1 MQYRNPVYTADGRI
15 NCEINHSHYGW
26 IPFTADANDIE
37 NHGKELFDAILK
49 DGGVKDYEKPDNLSE
64 IVKAERNAY
73 MEKIE
78 LTDQQIDHIAEKAAE
93 VAFKKI
99 YEEVGR
105 SVVKKIFWIVGA
117 GALGLLFWMAGN
129 GQLPK

>member
-1 MQYRNPVYTADGRI
+1 MLLTLTCLRT
-15 NCEINHSHYGW
+15 
-26 IPFTADANDIE
+26 T
-37 NHGKELFDAILK
+37 LFATFR
-49 DGGVKDYEKPDNLSE
+49 KPNMD
-64 IVKAERNAY
+64 
-73 MEKIE
+73 KIQ
-78 LTDQQIDHIAEKAAE
+78 LTDEQIDHIAEKAAE

-117 GALGLLFWMAGN
+117 GALGLMIWLAGN

>member
-1 MQYRNPVYTADGRI
+1 MVGLIMSST
-15 NCEINHSHYGW
+15 
-26 IPFTADANDIE
+26 
-37 NHGKELFDAILK
+37 
-49 DGGVKDYEKPDNLSE
+49 
-64 IVKAERNAY
+64 
-73 MEKIE
+73 EKIE

-105 SVVKKIFWIVGA
+105 SVVKKILWIVGA